1 MSKPTIFSSKAVIY
15 ARVSSREQEKEG
27 YSIPAQLKL
36 LREYAQKNNLE
47 VVQEYTDSET
57 AKKTGRTSYT
67 DMLKYLKKNKNIRTV
82 LVEKT
87 DRLYR
92 NFKDYVQLEDYN
104 LEVHLVKEGA
114 VLSENSNSNQ
124 KFMHGIKVLMA
135 KNYIDNLSE
144 EVKKGQRQKA
154 EQGEYPSKQ
163 PFGYQRLNTKTIVP
177 EENSAKFVQ
186 RAFEL
191 FAEGN
196 ISLDKLRFKLHE
208 EGFIYKQETP
218 VMVKSMINK
227 ILKNPF
233 YIGEFEYSGRKY
245 KGVHEPI
252 VSRELFYKAQM
263 AFKKDNKPL
272 YRNDH
277 NFVFAGLLRCAE
289 CGCSIVA
296 ELKKGKYIYYHC
308 TGGKG
313 ECSQKS
319 QYIREEQI
327 EEQLVEAIK
336 KIQVN
341 QEQKEWIIESLKK
354 SNEMKNDFAE
364 DRIEALQLQCKKLR
378 ERINKIY
385 IDKLDGI
392 ITEDFWLEKHND
404 WNNQLF
410 KLQDIIK
417 SFEVA
422 NKNYIEAALSI
433 LDVAETASEVYLSET
448 PAVKTR
454 LLNSLLSNFLLKDGN
469 VSYTY
474 KKPFDILAKGLSCS
488 KNLGREDSNLRMPI
502 PKTGALPLGDAPP
515 VIYTYILL
523 RP

>member
-1 MSKPTIFSSKAVIY
+1 MPKPTSTSIKAVIY
-15 ARVSSREQEKEG
+15 ARVSSREQEKDG

-36 LREYAQKNNLE
+36 LREYAVNNNLE
-47 VVQEYTDSET
+47 VVEEYTDSET

-67 DMLKYLKKNKNIRTV
+67 EMLKFLKKNKNIRTV

-104 LEVHLVKEGA
+104 LEVHLIKEGT

-154 EQGEYPSKQ
+154 EQGEFPSKP
-163 PFGYQRLNTKTIVP
+163 PFGCHRLNTKLIEP
-177 EENSAKFVQ
+177 EPQAAKYVQ

-191 FAEGN
+191 FAEGG
-196 ISLDKLRFKLHE
+196 ISLDKLRFRMQD
-208 EGFIYKQETP
+208 EGFIYKKETP
-218 VMVKSMINK
+218 VMVKSMMDK
-227 ILKNPF
+227 ILKNIF
-233 YIGEFEYSGRKY
+233 YIGEFEYSGKRY
-245 KGVHEPI
+245 NGTHQPI
-252 VSRELFYKAQM
+252 ISRELFYKAQT

-272 YRNDH
+272 YINDH
-277 NFVFAGLLRCAE
+277 NFMFAGLLRCEE

-296 ELKKGKYIYYHC
+296 EIKKGKYVYYHC

-313 ECSQKS
+313 SCSQKS
-319 QYIREEQI
+319 RYIREELI
-327 EEQLVEAIK
+327 EEQIFEAVK
-336 KIQVN
+336 KIHVD
-341 QEQKEWIIESLKK
+341 QEQAAWIIEALKK
-354 SNEMKNDFAE
+354 ANELKNDFQE
-364 DRIEALQLQCKKLR
+364 DRVEALQSQCKKLR

-392 ITEDFWLEKHND
+392 VSEEFWREKHNE

-422 NKNYIEAALSI
+422 NKNYIEAAVSI
-433 LDVAETASEVYLSET
+433 LNIAQEASEIYSKAT
-448 PAVKTR
+448 PAVKTEI
-454 LLNSLLSNFLLKDGN
+454 LKSLLSNFFIIRLIGQ
-469 VSYTY
+469 
-474 KKPFDILAKGLSCS
+474 
-488 KNLGREDSNLRMPI
+488 
-502 PKTGALPLGDAPP
+502 
-515 VIYTYILL
+515 
-523 RP
+523 